1 MRLGYI
7 SHMDLTFNPSHYSHV
22 PVYFWP
28 WIWWQL
34 FWLRGWVRA
43 IDRNI
48 LFEIAPNGRVHVTFL
63 SDDKTDLRAWMWA
76 KQTERPK
83 HLDYCDNAA
92 GDLDLNYFVYAMAKA
107 LERTGHFVRWA
118 WVRLVLRI
126 TPPIQ
131 DSS

>member
-1 MRLGYI
+1 
-7 SHMDLTFNPSHYSHV
+7 MDLTFNPRNYAHV

-43 IDRNI
+43 IDREI
-48 LFEIAPNGRVHVTFL
+48 LFEIDVRGKVHVVML
-63 SDDKTDLRAWMWA
+63 SDDRNDLRAWMWA
-76 KQTERPK
+76 RQAERPK
-83 HLDYCDNAA
+83 HLDYLDNAA
-92 GDLDLNYFVYAMAKA
+92 GDLDLNYFVYAMGKA
-107 LERTGHFVRWA
+107 LERTGHFIRWV

-126 TPPIQ
+126 IPPIQ